1 MNEKDLRFI
10 RRSIEVAQ
18 QARNNGN
25 HPFGA
30 VLVDAEGNILLT
42 AENTVVTEN
51 DCTGHAETNLLR
63 EACKKYTADF
73 LANCTL
79 YASTEP
85 CPMCSGAIF
94 WGNIRRVVFGLSEEA
109 LYEMIGNQSEDVLRM
124 SCRDLLAKGRKDI
137 TVIGPVLEEEAIKTH
152 DGFFWG

>member
-1 MNEKDLRFI
+1 MNENDLRFI
-10 RRSIEVAQ
+10 RTSIEVAE
-18 QARNNGN
+18 QARNKGN

-30 VLVDAEGNILLT
+30 ILVDDQGNIVLT

-63 EACKKYTADF
+63 EACKQYTADF
-73 LANCTL
+73 LASCTL

-109 LYEMIGNQSEDVLRM
+109 LYAMIGDQSQDVLRM
-124 SCRDLLAKGRKDI
+124 SCRDLLAKGRKEI
-137 TVIGPVLEEEAIKTH
+137 SVIGPVLEEEARKTH
-152 DGFFWG
+152 DGFWG